1 MMKKT
6 KVIPVKNEYEQL
18 MSVQSVQPM
27 MTETNETSFVSLHSE
42 VATKQVEV
50 KNADEQD
57 DKNFSDKEQELIR
70 MYKQQTKLLSMKES
84 IAFYSSFVGSVE
96 ISRNGELCKVFYAIL
111 SEAKFITMNIKYD
124 MIYNQNKNSDQER
137 IEQFINQITKYRGEM
152 VFQQKID
159 IYMFLRIF
167 VKNWRSI
174 KDASYFLVI
183 LISIYQMI
191 T

>member
-84 IAFYSSFVGSVE
+84 IASSPMLPRRMQQRSEDARESPGS
-96 ISRNGELCKVFYAIL
+96 RP
-111 SEAKFITMNIKYD
+111 MP
-124 MIYNQNKNSDQER
+124 
-137 IEQFINQITKYRGEM
+137 
-152 VFQQKID
+152 
-159 IYMFLRIF
+159 
-167 VKNWRSI
+167 
-174 KDASYFLVI
+174 
-183 LISIYQMI
+183 
-191 T
+191 